1 MTTGPDPGPAPVDSG
16 RRYTTAELAEASGLS
31 VEDVRAFWWVLGLP
45 DAGDHPA
52 WTDDDVA
59 ALRALGETGLSRD
72 AVVRVVRSV
81 GQSVARMAEW
91 QVAAVAS
98 TASASGGDPGAAAD
112 ALDRARPAL
121 ERVVAHAWRRHLE
134 VGIARLRTDAAVAA
148 GHDSPPEGV
157 EGPHVDE
164 QTHDLTVGFA
174 DLVNF
179 SGLSSTL
186 DVNRI
191 GDLVEVFEARCA
203 EVVGS
208 HGGRLI
214 KTIGDAV
221 LFVAD
226 DAGAAA
232 RIAFALVEVIGR
244 DSRLPDVRIGMA
256 SGRVV
261 TRLGDVFGSPVNLA
275 SRLTA
280 LARRN
285 RVLVDDE
292 TLARL
297 PERDYSSR
305 RLSARPVRGFGLVE
319 PVAIRQG

>member
-1 MTTGPDPGPAPVDSG
+1 MTTGPEAPTEA
-16 RRYTTAELAEASGLS
+16 RRWTTAALAEASGLS
-31 VEDVRAFWWVLGLP
+31 VEDVRGFWWVLGLP
-45 DAGDHPA
+45 DAGDQAA
-52 WTDDDVA
+52 WTDDDLA
-59 ALRALGETGLSRD
+59 ALRALAETGLGRE
-72 AVVRVVRSV
+72 AVARVVRAV

-98 TASASGGDPGAAAD
+98 SATSSGGGPGAAAD
-112 ALDRARPAL
+112 ALEQARPAL

-134 VGIARLRTDAAVAA
+134 VGISRLRTDAAVEA
-148 GHDSPPEGV
+148 GHDSPPDGV
-157 EGPHVDE
+157 EGHVEGYVEE

-179 SGLSSTL
+179 SGLSATL

-191 GDLVEVFEARCA
+191 GDLVEVFEARCGD
-203 EVVGS
+203 VVGT
-208 HGGRLI
+208 HGGRMI

-226 DAGAAA
+226 DAGSAA
-232 RIAFALVEVIGR
+232 RIAFGLVEVIGK
-244 DSRLPDVRIGMA
+244 DARLPDVRLGLA
-256 SGRVV
+256 SGPVV

-285 RVLVDDE
+285 RVLVDDA

-297 PERDYSSR
+297 PEGEYASR
-305 RLSARPVRGFGLVE
+305 HLTARPVRGFGLVE
-319 PVAIRQG
+319 PVAIRPW

>member
-1 MTTGPDPGPAPVDSG
+1 M
-16 RRYTTAELAEASGLS
+16 
-31 VEDVRAFWWVLGLP
+31 RAFWWVLGLP
-45 DAGDHPA
+45 DAGEHPA
-52 WTDDDVA
+52 WTVDD
-59 ALRALGETGLSRD
+59 LRALQALTETGLGRE
-72 AVVRVVRSV
+72 AVTRVVRSV

-98 TASASGGDPGAAAD
+98 TAGASGMGPGDAAD
-112 ALDRARPAL
+112 ALERARPAL

-134 VGIARLRTDAAVAA
+134 VGISRLRTDAAVEA

-191 GDLVEVFEARCA
+191 GDMVEVFEARCA
-203 EVVGS
+203 DVVTS

-232 RIAFALVEVIGR
+232 RISFVLVEVIGR
-244 DSRLPDVRIGMA
+244 DARLPDVRLGLA
-256 SGRVV
+256 SGPTV

-275 SRLTA
+275 ARLTA

-292 TLARL
+292 TLRRL
-297 PERDYSSR
+297 PRGEYVSR

-319 PVAIRQG
+319 PVALAPA

>member
-1 MTTGPDPGPAPVDSG
+1 MTTGPEPGREP
-16 RRYTTAELAEASGLS
+16 RRWTTAELAEASGLS
-31 VEDVRAFWWVLGLP
+31 TDDVRAFWWVLGLP
-45 DAGDHPA
+45 DSGDHPA
-52 WTDDDVA
+52 WTDDDLH
-59 ALRALGETGLSRD
+59 ALQALGRTGLGRE
-72 AVVRVVRSV
+72 AVTRVVRAV

-98 TASASGGDPGAAAD
+98 TASATGAGPDGAAD
-112 ALDRARPAL
+112 ALERARPAL
-121 ERVVAHAWRRHLE
+121 QEVVAHAWRRHFE
-134 VGIARLRTDAAVAA
+134 VGIARLRTDAAVEA
-148 GHDSPPEGV
+148 GHDSPPAGV
-157 EGPHVDE
+157 GGPVVEE

-179 SGLSSTL
+179 SGLSATL
-186 DVNRI
+186 EVNRI

-203 EVVGS
+203 DVVTS

-232 RIAFALVEVIGR
+232 RIAFALLEVIGR
-244 DSRLPDVRIGMA
+244 DARLPDVRLGMA
-256 SGRVV
+256 SGPVV
-261 TRLGDVFGSPVNLA
+261 SRLGDVFGSPVNLA
-275 SRLTA
+275 ARLTA

-285 RVLVDDE
+285 RVLVDEE
-292 TLARL
+292 TFARL
-297 PERDYSSR
+297 PRGEYAAR

-319 PVAIRQG
+319 PVAIRPW

>member
-1 MTTGPDPGPAPVDSG
+1 MTGTPVTGPEASGTG
-16 RRYTTAELAEASGLS
+16 RRYTTTELAQASGLS

-45 DAGDHPA
+45 DAGDDPA
-52 WTDDDVA
+52 WTDDDVE
-59 ALRALGETGLSRD
+59 ALRALTETGLGRE

-81 GQSVARMAEW
+81 GQSIARMAEW

-98 TASASGGDPGAAAD
+98 TATASGGGPDRAAD
-112 ALDRARPAL
+112 ALERARPAL

-134 VGIARLRTDAAVAA
+134 VGIARLRTDAAVEA
-148 GHDSPPEGV
+148 GLDSPPEGV
-157 EGPHVDE
+157 EGPVVEE
-164 QTHDLTVGFA
+164 QTHDQTVGFA

-179 SGLSSTL
+179 SALSTTL
-186 DVNRI
+186 EVNRI

-203 EVVGS
+203 DVVGAN
-208 HGGRLI
+208 GGRLI

-232 RIAFALVEVIGR
+232 RIAFALVEVIGG
-244 DSRLPDVRIGMA
+244 DARLPDVRIGMA
-256 SGRVV
+256 SGPVV

-275 SRLTA
+275 ARLTA

-297 PERDYSSR
+297 PRREYASR

-319 PVAIRQG
+319 PVAIRPD

>member
-1 MTTGPDPGPAPVDSG
+1 M
-16 RRYTTAELAEASGLS
+16 
-31 VEDVRAFWWVLGLP
+31 
-45 DAGDHPA
+45 
-52 WTDDDVA
+52 
-59 ALRALGETGLSRD
+59 
-72 AVVRVVRSV
+72 
-81 GQSVARMAEW
+81 
-91 QVAAVAS
+91 
-98 TASASGGDPGAAAD
+98 
-112 ALDRARPAL
+112 
-121 ERVVAHAWRRHLE
+121 VAHAWRRHLE

-148 GHDSPPEGV
+148 GLDSPPEGV
-157 EGPHVDE
+157 EGPWVDE

-203 EVVGS
+203 DVVS
-208 HGGRLI
+208 SRGGRLI

-226 DAGAAA
+226 DADDAA

-244 DSRLPDVRIGMA
+244 DARLPDVRLGLA
-256 SGRVV
+256 SGPTVN
-261 TRLGDVFGSPVNLA
+261 RLGDVFGSPVNLA
-275 SRLTA
+275 ARLTA

-285 RVLVDDE
+285 RVLVDEE
-292 TLARL
+292 TLTRL
-297 PERDYSSR
+297 PKGEYAAR

-319 PVAIRQG
+319 PVALAPS

>member
-1 MTTGPDPGPAPVDSG
+1 VTTGPEGG
-16 RRYTTAELAEASGLS
+16 RRYTTAQLAEASGLA

-52 WTDDDVA
+52 WTDDDLE
-59 ALRALGETGLSRD
+59 ALRALADTGLGRE
-72 AVVRVVRSV
+72 AVVRVVRTV

-98 TASASGGDPGAAAD
+98 TASAAGTGPAGAAE
-112 ALDRARPAL
+112 ALERARPAL
-121 ERVVAHAWRRHLE
+121 QRVVAHAWRRHLE
-134 VGIARLRTDAAVAA
+134 VGIARLRTDAAVEA

-157 EGPHVDE
+157 EGPLVEE

-203 EVVGS
+203 DVVGV

-232 RIAFALVEVIGR
+232 RIAFALVEVIGG
-244 DSRLPDVRIGMA
+244 DARLPDVRLGLA
-256 SGRVV
+256 SGPVV

-285 RVLVDDE
+285 RVLVDEE
-292 TLARL
+292 TLRRL
-297 PERDYSSR
+297 PHEAYAAR
-305 RLSARPVRGFGLVE
+305 RLSARPVRGFGLLE
-319 PVAIRQG
+319 PVAIRPW

>member
-1 MTTGPDPGPAPVDSG
+1 MTTGPEPEEPTTA
-16 RRYTTAELAEASGLS
+16 RRWTAAELADASGLTLD
-31 VEDVRAFWWVLGLP
+31 EVRGFWWVLGLP
-45 DAGDHPA
+45 DAGDQAA
-52 WTDDDVA
+52 WTDDDLVA
-59 ALRALGETGLSRD
+59 LHALSETGLGRE
-72 AVVRVVRSV
+72 AVARVVRAV

-98 TASASGGDPGAAAD
+98 TATAAGSGPEAAAD
-112 ALDRARPAL
+112 ALEQARPAL

-134 VGIARLRTDAAVAA
+134 VGIARLRTDAGLEV
-148 GHDSPPEGV
+148 GHPE
-157 EGPHVDE
+157 E
-164 QTHDLTVGFA
+164 QTHDQTVGFA

-179 SGLSSTL
+179 SGLSNNL

-203 EVVGS
+203 DVVAA
-208 HGGRLI
+208 HGGRMI

-232 RIAFALVEVIGR
+232 RIAFGLVEVIGR
-244 DSRLPDVRIGMA
+244 DARLPDVRIGLA
-256 SGRVV
+256 SGPVV
-261 TRLGDVFGSPVNLA
+261 TRLGDVFGAPVNLA

-285 RVLVDDE
+285 RVLTDDE
-292 TLARL
+292 TLSRL
-297 PERDYSSR
+297 PRGEYASF
-305 RLSARPVRGFGLVE
+305 RLTARPVRGFGLVE
-319 PVAIRQG
+319 PVAIRPG

>member
-1 MTTGPDPGPAPVDSG
+1 MTTGPDAASG
-16 RRYTTAELAEASGLS
+16 ACPDRRRYTATELAEASGLA

-52 WTDDDVA
+52 WTEDDLH
-59 ALRALGETGLSRD
+59 ALRALTETGLGRE
-72 AVVRVVRSV
+72 AVTRVVRAV

-98 TASASGGDPGAAAD
+98 TATASGKDPDAAAD
-112 ALDRARPAL
+112 ALEQARPAL

-148 GHDSPPEGV
+148 GHDSPPAGV
-157 EGPHVDE
+157 EGPWVDE

-186 DVNRI
+186 DVGRI

-203 EVVGS
+203 DVVTS
-208 HGGRLI
+208 RGGRLI

-226 DAGAAA
+226 DADDAA

-244 DSRLPDVRIGMA
+244 DARLPDVRLGLA
-256 SGRVV
+256 SGPTVN
-261 TRLGDVFGSPVNLA
+261 RLGDVFGSPVNLA

-297 PERDYSSR
+297 PKGEYVAR

-319 PVAIRQG
+319 PVALAPA

>member
-1 MTTGPDPGPAPVDSG
+1 M
-16 RRYTTAELAEASGLS
+16 S

-52 WTDDDVA
+52 WTDDDLR
-59 ALRALGETGLSRD
+59 ALQALGETGLGRE
-72 AVVRVVRSV
+72 AVTRVVRSV

-98 TASASGGDPGAAAD
+98 TANASGGGPGGAAD
-112 ALDRARPAL
+112 ALERARPAL

-134 VGIARLRTDAAVAA
+134 VGIARLRTDAAVEA
-148 GHDSPPEGV
+148 GLDSPPEGV
-157 EGPHVDE
+157 EGVHVDE

-179 SGLSSTL
+179 SGLASTL

-203 EVVGS
+203 DVVTS
-208 HGGRLI
+208 RGGRLI

-244 DSRLPDVRIGMA
+244 DARLPDVRIGLA
-256 SGRVV
+256 SGPTV

-275 SRLTA
+275 SRLTS

-285 RVLVDDE
+285 RVLVDEE
-292 TLARL
+292 TLSRL
-297 PERDYSSR
+297 PRGDYVSR
-305 RLSARPVRGFGLVE
+305 RLSPRPVRGFGLVE
-319 PVAIRQG
+319 PVALAPA